1 MKIKTYC
8 ILLLFCIGLLA
19 GCNKTVPEVSEPTG
33 TAAPIEETNAP
44 EVTKVPEVTKAP
56 EATKVPEVTKASEVT
71 EAPKAT
77 ATPEPT
83 KRPVPPMGELTGCS
97 AEELTKMMTIGWNLG
112 NTLESTG
119 DQVTFDS
126 EPKKAV
132 TAWGNEEPTK
142 ELFEAVKAA
151 GFDTVRIPITW
162 YQHMKYDSEE
172 GHYVINEKW
181 LEYVKNTVDYAYEL
195 DLFVMINVH
204 HEDWVNAPKFTEESY
219 ATAEQMMTE
228 IWTTAADMF
237 EDYDQ
242 HLIFESMNEP
252 RQTGLGS
259 TVEWGTGDDNSR
271 KYINNLNQVMVNA
284 VRGQGSAANKERL
297 IMLPGY
303 AASNNTDTLNAIVI
317 PENGGNI
324 AISVHAYYPYFFAAD
339 TSDKANHEFPGKSG
353 YGEDYEAAINSMF
366 PKLKAVSERKGVPVI
381 MGECGASDFNN
392 TDSRVRWATF
402 FLTKA
407 KEAGIVC
414 AFWDNQAIYNGTGE
428 AYGLLCRSDYTW
440 FENSAPVVEAIM
452 KVYGREIELPVHV
465 TAVQKAF
472 DWSDIPVTKDWVEI
486 YRSEQGEELAA
497 WGNTWLEN
505 WQPYI
510 APEYDIILIYQ
521 SDSEPY
527 MVLQGGWHKVYS
539 EEGEKHPYMRRFTFH
554 DVTETMTAEGV
565 KLEDMTGYF
574 ASASQSTMK
583 LYGVYAVPAALRA
596 DAGDIAA
603 NEPEK
608 GEAAVIP
615 TEENVRVIGRTY
627 MQKDTLWMALSG
639 SGAEFSV
646 TGTKASVI
654 MKADS
659 SARGDES
666 NHTRVAVYLDG
677 IRVADKM
684 LSKAETTIPVFE
696 SEEEETHTV
705 RVIKLSESAMST
717 CGISEIIV
725 NGQVSPTEPKE
736 KLIEFVGDSITCGYG
751 VDDEDRD
758 HHFATG
764 TEDVTKAYAY
774 KTAENLG
781 ADYSMVSFSGYGIVS
796 GFTGNGEK
804 SGEQLVP
811 MYYEKLGFSYG
822 TYLGDGSPQAVD
834 WEFSKRQ
841 PDLIVINL
849 GTNDN
854 SYVQGKADRK
864 EEYINGYVEF
874 LKTVRKCNPNATI
887 LCTLGIMGTDL
898 CPAVEETVARY
909 QNETGDKNV
918 YSMRFA
924 AQLPSDGYAAD
935 WHPTEATHE
944 KAATKLTAEIK
955 KIMGN

>member
-1 MKIKTYC
+1 MKRLRIKTC
-8 ILLLFCIGLLA
+8 FILLLFCIGVLA
-19 GCNKTVPEVSEPTG
+19 GCNKTEPGIAEPTG
-33 TAAPIEETNAP
+33 TAAPVEATN
-44 EVTKVPEVTKAP
+44 VP
-56 EATKVPEVTKASEVT
+56 EATKVPEASKAPEVT
-71 EAPKAT
+71 ETPKAT

-83 KRPVPPMGELTGCS
+83 KRPVPPSGELTGCS
-97 AEELTKMMTIGWNLG
+97 AEELTEMMTVGWNLG
-112 NTLESTG
+112 NTLDSTG

-132 TAWGNEEPTK
+132 TAWGNEEPTE

-162 YQHMKYDSEE
+162 YQHIRYDAEE

-181 LEYVKNTVDYAYEL
+181 LEYVKNTVDYAYNL
-195 DLFVMINVH
+195 DLFVIINVH
-204 HEDWVNAPKFTEESY
+204 HEDWVNAPRFTDESY
-219 ATAEQMMTE
+219 GVAEQILTE
-228 IWTTAADMF
+228 IWGSVADMF

-259 TVEWGTGDDNSR
+259 AVEWGAGDAKSR
-271 KYINNLNQVMVNA
+271 KYINDLNRVMVNV

-303 AASNNTDTLNAIVI
+303 AASNNTETLNAIVI

-353 YGEDYEAAINSMF
+353 YGENYESAINSLF
-366 PKLKAVSERKGVPVI
+366 SKLKSVSEGKGVPLI

-392 TDSRVRWATF
+392 TDSRVRWATY

-414 AFWDNQAIYNGTGE
+414 AFWDNQATYNGTGE
-428 AYGLLCRSDYTW
+428 AYGLLCRKDYTW
-440 FENSAPVVEAIM
+440 FENSVPVVEAIM
-452 KVYGREIELPVHV
+452 NVYGRESKLPVHV

-472 DWSDIPVTKDWVEI
+472 DWADIPVTEDWVEI

-505 WQPYI
+505 WKPYI
-510 APEYDIILIYQ
+510 APEYDIMLIYQ

-539 EEGEKHPYMRRFTFH
+539 EEGDKHPYMRRFTFH

-565 KLEDMTGYF
+565 NLEDMTGYF

-583 LYGVYAVPAALRA
+583 LYGVYAVPAA
-596 DAGDIAA
+596 AGSNPGDTTE
-603 NEPEK
+603 NEKEE
-608 GEAAVIP
+608 GEITVIP
-615 TEENVRVIGRTY
+615 TEENVRTIGRTR

-646 TGTKASVI
+646 TGTKADVT

-666 NHTRVAVYLDG
+666 NRTRVAVYLDG
-677 IRVADKM
+677 VRVADEL
-684 LSKAETTIPVFE
+684 LSKAETIIPVFE
-696 SEEEETHTV
+696 SETEETHIV

-717 CGISEIIV
+717 CGISEITV
-725 NGQVSPTEPKE
+725 KGTVQPTEPKE
-736 KLIEFVGDSITCGYG
+736 MLIEFVGDSITCGYG

-796 GFTGNGEK
+796 GYTGTGEK

-811 MYYEKLGFSYG
+811 IYYEKLGFSYG

-834 WEFSKRQ
+834 WDFSKRQ
-841 PDLIVINL
+841 PDLVVINL

-854 SYVQGKADRK
+854 SYVQTDAERK
-864 EEYINGYVEF
+864 DEYVKGYVEF
-874 LKTVRKCNPNATI
+874 LKTVRKCNPEAKI
-887 LCTLGIMGTDL
+887 LCTLGIMGTEL
-898 CPAVEETVARY
+898 CPAMEEAVSIYRS
-909 QNETGDKNV
+909 ETGDENIS
-918 YSMRFA
+918 SMCFD

-935 WHPTEATHE
+935 WHPTEATHT

-955 KIMGN
+955 RSMGR